1 MRKYLKVGVCFMFED
16 DLLEQLESKIEDTL
30 GFRVRDHEV
39 RLYGYCKDYMGKQ
52 NENNRRNYFEN
63 G

>member
-1 MRKYLKVGVCFMFED
+1 MFED
-16 DLLEQLESKIEDTL
+16 DLLEQLESKIENTL